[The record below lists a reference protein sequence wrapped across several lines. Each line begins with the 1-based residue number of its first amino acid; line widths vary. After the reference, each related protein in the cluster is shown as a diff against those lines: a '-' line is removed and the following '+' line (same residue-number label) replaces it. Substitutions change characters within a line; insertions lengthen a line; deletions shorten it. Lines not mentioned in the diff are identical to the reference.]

1 MYDQMKAL
9 VRNFI
14 WGDRAGKTQAKVK
27 WDVITLLVCK
37 CDLGVINPRAQVKAM
52 LAKLVVLR
60 PFSWLGTLEGFCLK
74 GGLPC
79 CNHKVEVASPCLQ
92 ALTSYLL
99 LTTFKR

>member
-1 MYDQMKAL
+1 MKAL

-14 WGDRAGKTQAKVK
+14 WGNRAEKTQAKVK

-37 CDLGVINPRAQVKAM
+37 CGLGVINPRAQVKAM

-99 LTTFKR
+99 LTTFTR